1 MSSMSP
7 KPAGEDSKDK
17 INSSKTLAGADKNHH
32 KLRLLGSSIGK
43 ALYIKGDVV
52 AKEDMLIDGRVD
64 GSIALESNKL
74 EIGANGR
81 ITSNAFARVVIINGE
96 LKGDV
101 YATERVVLS
110 KSGRI
115 LGNIFAP
122 DVIIEDGAFLRGSI
136 DMKKPEVQKA
146 HSTSQVSVDHPPQ
159 IQQNQQSHSTFVTN
173 TPSVNNQDENTK
185 RSFLD
190 RVLEMTH
197 LNSNHNEVNNKATET
212 KHQHDALKN
221 ALNVSENE
229 APKPTFAFSDVK
241 EKPEY
246 YFGETSLIGA
256 TVSIKGEVVAEEDVL
271 LHGQIDGIIY
281 FKNNSLEVSQS
292 AKIIANTFVKSM
304 VSYGAITGDIYASD
318 RVLIKKTG
326 QVIGKICAPRL
337 DIESGSSLLGTIEME
352 PQNIEK
358 IFSEIGL
365 SGNKESVNLLRRM
378 DSASV
383 ANKSESHISKQPDVK
398 LPPITPALNKSE
410 VAAGAKQVN

>member
-7 KPAGEDSKDK
+7 KPASEDSKDK
-17 INSSKTLAGADKNHH
+17 INSSKTLAGADKKH

-52 AKEDMLIDGRVD
+52 AKEDMLIDGRVE

-81 ITSNAFARVVIINGE
+81 IISNAFARVVIINGE

-101 YATERVVLS
+101 YATEQVILS
-110 KSGRI
+110 KSGKI

-136 DMKKPEVQKA
+136 DMKKPEVQKT
-146 HSTSQVSVDHPPQ
+146 HSTSQLSVDHPTQ
-159 IQQNQQSHSTFVTN
+159 IQQNQQPHSTFATN
-173 TPSVNNQDENTK
+173 TPTVNNHDENNK

-197 LNSNHNEVNNKATET
+197 FNSNHNEVNSKSTET
-212 KHQHDALKN
+212 KLQQDALKN
-221 ALNVSENE
+221 AFKEPVSET
-229 APKPTFAFSDVK
+229 PGSTFAFSDVK

-256 TVSIKGEVVAEEDVL
+256 TVLIKGEVVAEEDVL
-271 LHGQIDGIIY
+271 LHGQIDGVIY

-292 AKIIANTFVKSM
+292 AKIVANTFVKSM
-304 VSYGAITGDIYASD
+304 VSYGEIKGDIYASD

-365 SGNKESVNLLRRM
+365 SGNKESVNLLRRTE
-378 DSASV
+378 SEPAV
-383 ANKSESHISKQPDVK
+383 NKIESHVNKQADVK
-398 LPPITPALNKSE
+398 LPPINPGLNKSE
-410 VAAGAKQVN
+410 VATGAKQAN